1 MTNFF
6 KTTVGSVIRSI
17 TEAKNKTFYLAESV
31 PAIDAQ
37 ITVRIPKMGIVGA
50 ALATTIDTEKELQSL
65 VKKHEKYKKE
75 CHRLEEQLKKYQR
88 DIEKI
93 RRLTRVANSLGN
105 DTPFGTFFRVLNLA
119 ADFVPIARTIVN
131 AAKVVLAANVSVPVA
146 GGTVSGAIIIQQ
158 KEIIDGA
165 LAKLEEIL
173 ALQRVAEPI
182 VNSIETAAEEI
193 NDTLTPLQNKL
204 AEITVLLQ
212 TVCRDI
218 DLLFIQTISQVRL
231 KFDSKDESDQE
242 TELLGTSLN
251 VEEIINNLEISTKPK
266 FIEYLRQ
273 RGYTGYRITKN

>member
-6 KTTVGSVIRSI
+6 KTTVGSVARSI
-17 TEAKNKTFYLAESV
+17 TEAKNKTFHLAESV

-37 ITVRIPKMGIVGA
+37 VTVRIPKMGIVGA
-50 ALATTIDTEKELQSL
+50 ALATTIDTEEELQSL
-65 VKKHEKYKKE
+65 VKKHERYKKE
-75 CHRLEEQLKKYQR
+75 CHKLEEQLKKYQR

-93 RRLTRVANSLGN
+93 RRLTRVADSLGN
-105 DTPFGTFFRVLNLA
+105 DTPFGTFFRVLNIA
-119 ADFVPIARTIVN
+119 ADFVPLAKVIIN
-131 AAKVVLAANVSVPVA
+131 AAKVVLAANISVPVA
-146 GGTVSGAIIIQQ
+146 GGTVSGTVIIKQ

-165 LAKLEEIL
+165 LVKLEEIL
-173 ALQRVAEPI
+173 ALQRIAEPI

-193 NDTLTPLQNKL
+193 NDTITPIQNKL

-231 KFDSKDESDQE
+231 KFDSKDIDNQE

-251 VEEIINNLEISTKPK
+251 VEEIVNNLEISTKPK
-266 FIEYLRQ
+266 FIEYLTEN
-273 RGYTGYRITKN
+273 GYSGYRITKN